1 MASLELPKKQIVL
14 GNYTPMYEPQSLGE
28 ALSEFLWEENNEAT
42 REKIR
47 MVLDNWNL
55 RHGTNIRYENLFY
68 N

>member
-1 MASLELPKKQIVL
+1 MASLELPKNQIVL
-14 GNYTPMYEPQSLGE
+14 GDYIPMYEPQSLGE

-42 REKIR
+42 RERIR